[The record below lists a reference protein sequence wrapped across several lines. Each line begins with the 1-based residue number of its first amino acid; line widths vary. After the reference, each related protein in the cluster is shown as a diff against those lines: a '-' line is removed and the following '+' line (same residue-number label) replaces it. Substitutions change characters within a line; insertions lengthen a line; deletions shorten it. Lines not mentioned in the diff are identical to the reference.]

1 MSYIRTV
8 FKALSPSQ
16 GETNVE
22 RDRVIRIYFQ
32 NAMSSITLNKNTIF
46 LSYNDEPLDSQYEY
60 DALDR
65 VLSITPNEAMLPN
78 EEYTLTF
85 KSGNSGIKTVTNKIL
100 FEDIKYGF
108 FTGELFLT
116 EIPPEEPKE
125 DIEEEEGETP
135 PPEEPPIPEEP
146 EEVFDYFRVLTT
158 YPDNN
163 QLWKTSEVIAVK
175 FNKAITDASK
185 DLVTLFVKPIS
196 HLIESNETIPTT
208 NSLSSDKT
216 TIYIKPNVEIAKGE
230 EFQLVVSKDIQ
241 STAGESLGS
250 NYVIHILSEHEF
262 YYLDV
267 DTLKLVAGDF
277 ANGYTDIE
285 LANLIGN
292 ASHNLYNTLSALEIY
307 EFEEFT
313 VVTTGPYGAS
323 QYVMYSVIYQMV
335 LGNSLLTA
343 SGSSKD
349 IKLGDLSVGG
359 SERVSDTLPELLKM
373 LKAELDRWWKVLLHK
388 NPTAGDDPE
397 VYMNWYRYGSNAT
410 RGSTDYPNPD
420 FNTRV
425 PFTGLGE

>member
-46 LSYNDEPLDSQYEY
+46 LSHKKKPLASEYKY

-65 VLSITPNEAMLPN
+65 VLYITPDEAMLPN

-85 KSGNSGIKTVTNKIL
+85 KSGNSGIKTTRNQIL
-100 FEDIKYGF
+100 FDDIKYGF
-108 FTGELFLT
+108 FTGETFIT
-116 EIPPEEPKE
+116 ELPPEEPE
-125 DIEEEEGETP
+125 EEEEEGETP

-185 DLVTLFVKPIS
+185 DLVTLSVKPIS

-216 TIYIKPNVEIAKGE
+216 AIYIKPSVEIAKGE

-241 STAGESLGS
+241 STAGETLDN
-250 NYVIHILSEHEF
+250 NYIVHILSEHEF

-267 DTLKLVAGDF
+267 KTLKLVAGDF

-292 ASHNLYNTLSALEIY
+292 ASHNLYNTLSSLEIY
-307 EFEEFT
+307 ESEDFT
-313 VVTTGPYGAS
+313 VITTGPYGAS

-359 SERVSDTLPELLKM
+359 SERVSDSLPELLKM

-388 NPTAGDDPE
+388 TPTAGDDPD

>member
-65 VLSITPNEAMLPN
+65 ILSITPNEAMLPN

-116 EIPPEEPKE
+116 EIPPEEP
-125 DIEEEEGETP
+125 EEEVEEQEGEAP

-175 FNKAITDASK
+175 FNKPITDTSK

-216 TIYIKPNVEIAKGE
+216 IIYIRIFICNCLTNNCI
-230 EFQLVVSKDIQ
+230 FI
-241 STAGESLGS
+241 
-250 NYVIHILSEHEF
+250 
-262 YYLDV
+262 
-267 DTLKLVAGDF
+267 
-277 ANGYTDIE
+277 
-285 LANLIGN
+285 
-292 ASHNLYNTLSALEIY
+292 
-307 EFEEFT
+307 
-313 VVTTGPYGAS
+313 
-323 QYVMYSVIYQMV
+323 
-335 LGNSLLTA
+335 NS
-343 SGSSKD
+343 
-349 IKLGDLSVGG
+349 
-359 SERVSDTLPELLKM
+359 
-373 LKAELDRWWKVLLHK
+373 
-388 NPTAGDDPE
+388 
-397 VYMNWYRYGSNAT
+397 
-410 RGSTDYPNPD
+410 
-420 FNTRV
+420 
-425 PFTGLGE
+425 